1 MADLGVMSTEQ
12 IRSRFKGRVIGPED
26 AGYDDARRIWNGMID
41 KRPLA
46 VVRVAGVEDI
56 RQGIALCREAH
67 LPLAIR
73 SGGHDVAGYATV
85 DGGIVLDLGGLKDV
99 EVDPAKRTIK
109 TGPGASLGDLDRAGE
124 PHGLVVPTG
133 SSR

>member
-1 MADLGVMSTEQ
+1 MASTEQ
-12 IRSRFKGRVIGPED
+12 IRSRFQGQVIGPED

-67 LPLAIR
+67 LPLAVR

-99 EVDPAKRTIK
+99 VVDPAKKPSRRGPAPPWAIWTGRASRT
-109 TGPGASLGDLDRAGE
+109 GW
-124 PHGLVVPTG
+124 
-133 SSR
+133 SSRRASSR